1 MLRDEIAIS
10 HEALD
15 EHDVGQATDH
25 LRSWLASRTTS
36 STRATFAHAAGPRPV
51 KQRPVRLPRPARASV
66 LRRLGPRRARRRR
79 DPALRRRP
87 RPYDRDLSDL
97 VGELST
103 QSEEFRS
110 HWVAQNVRLHDTGV
124 KDYHHPVVGDITLT
138 YNRLDLS
145 ADEGLKFTVWTA
157 EPGSKNPPRRSTC
170 SAAGRPPSTQRA
182 RPHEH
187 SRLRGDLRHP
197 AGKLPLQTY
206 T

>member
-51 KQRPVRLPRPARASV
+51 NSARYVFLDPHARAFYADWDRAARDV
-66 LRRLGPRRARRRR
+66 AAILRYAAGR
-79 DPALRRRP
+79 D
-87 RPYDRDLSDL
+87 PYDRDLSDL

-110 HWVAQNVRLHDTGV
+110 HWAAQNVRLHDTGV

-138 YNRLDLS
+138 YNRLDPLRRRGTEVHRLDRRTRIQIRRGAQPARQLGGHPRPS
-145 ADEGLKFTVWTA
+145 
-157 EPGSKNPPRRSTC
+157 EPAHMST
-170 SAAGRPPSTQRA
+170 R
-182 RPHEH
+182 
-187 SRLRGDLRHP
+187 D
-197 AGKLPLQTY
+197 
-206 T
+206 